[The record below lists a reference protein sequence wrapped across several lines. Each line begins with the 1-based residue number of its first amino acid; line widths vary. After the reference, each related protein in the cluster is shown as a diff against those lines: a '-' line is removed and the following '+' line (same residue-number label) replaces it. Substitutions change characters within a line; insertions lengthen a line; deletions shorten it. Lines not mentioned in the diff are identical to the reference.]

1 MCRRRRSSG
10 AKVSTEFLA
19 QVMKHLV
26 VLAVVVLSACATQH
40 RASRSEIGGVYIDC
54 TNRAAFE
61 AYFNRQLSL
70 TDMQRIDA
78 DPVERQY
85 YAVIKDRLWSLRSV
99 CR

>member
-1 MCRRRRSSG
+1 ML
-10 AKVSTEFLA
+10 KKIIFLIIFLSLL
-19 QVMKHLV
+19 LV
-26 VLAVVVLSACATQH
+26 GCATQH

-70 TDMQRIDA
+70 TDMQRIEA

>member
-1 MCRRRRSSG
+1 
-10 AKVSTEFLA
+10 
-19 QVMKHLV
+19 MKSLTLM
-26 VLAVVVLSACATQH
+26 LAVSLVGCATQH
-40 RASRSEIGGVYIDC
+40 RAPTRDISGVYIDC

-70 TDMQRIDA
+70 TDMQRIND